1 MTVYFLFGK
10 MLSLF
15 WQICDIIGLIF
26 IVANG
31 LILKNNITIWSHW
44 PLPTVLLQFPQ
55 RLHRAVHLARRRSV
69 DARVVV
75 VVDVVKTLLGVSFLR
90 PTFHATSR
98 QAVHVSRRTEARERS
113 SSVFESTTFGV
124 RRW

>member
-1 MTVYFLFGK
+1 MVYFLFGK
-10 MLSLF
+10 MLSPF

-69 DARVVV
+69 DACVD

-90 PTFHATSR
+90 PTFHATSH
-98 QAVHVSRRTEARERS
+98 QAFHVSRRTEARERS